1 MQPRMMEKFGLAFF
15 CMFAWAAS
23 TPLFAEDVV
32 LKHKG
37 IQVSANLEMA
47 AGKKLSDGVI
57 LMTHG
62 TLAHNRMEIMSTLQ
76 EMFKEYGQSTLAIN
90 LGYGID
96 NRLEMY
102 DCNTTHR
109 HLHTDALDE
118 IALWFNWLKKKGAR
132 NIVLLG
138 HSRGGNQ
145 TAWYVTEHDDPLIKK
160 VVLVAPMTWD
170 RRDAEKKQKAFYE
183 KASKMVRQGNGEG
196 LIKNIDFIYCKDTS
210 ASADSIVSYY
220 KLEDRLD
227 TPSLLKKIN
236 KPVLVFAG
244 SEDTTIKNLVEKV
257 RPLVDGKKIKLFTI
271 DGADHYF
278 RDLNAEEIVE
288 IVVSEIENQ

>member
-1 MQPRMMEKFGLAFF
+1 MLRRVIKMTGLAFI
-15 CMFAWAAS
+15 CVYGAIAS
-23 TPLFAEDVV
+23 NPVVADDVL
-32 LKHKG
+32 LKYKD
-37 IQVSANLEMA
+37 IDVTANLEMA

-57 LMTHG
+57 LMIHG

-76 EMFKEYGQSTLAIN
+76 ELFKEYGQSTLAIN

-96 NRLEMY
+96 NRKGMY
-102 DCNTTHR
+102 DCGIPHR

-118 IALWFNWLKKKGAR
+118 IALWLNWLKKKGAR
-132 NIVLLG
+132 NIALLG

-145 TAWYVTEHDDPLIKK
+145 IAWYVSEHDDPSIKK
-160 VVLVAPMTWD
+160 VILVAPMTWD
-170 RRDAEKKQKAFYE
+170 RKEAEVKQKSFYE
-183 KASKMVRQGNGEG
+183 KASEMVKDGKGKT
-196 LIKNIDFIYCKDTS
+196 LIENIDFIYCKDTS

-227 TPSLLKKIN
+227 TPSLFKKIN

-257 RPLVDGKKIKLFTI
+257 GPMADGKKIKLITI

-288 IVVSEIENQ
+288 VVAEELNTQ